1 MSARRGDACVSC
13 GGDRADAPREE
24 CKYPPNHARAM
35 SEPYTPTTEDVLI
48 QYAGSRFA
56 NGYGEHNRAN
66 REAAFYRWLAQHDRE
81 VLAGRPISVEITSTL
96 DAPTFVR
103 IEHEGRPIVQGYL
116 HLIPPRDLTDRTG
129 LPD

>member
-13 GGDRADAPREE
+13 GGDRADAPRDG

-66 REAAFYRWLAQHDRE
+66 REAEFDRWLASEKAKAWDEGATAEAHGAGFEPALELNPYRE
-81 VLAGRPISVEITSTL
+81 TT
-96 DAPTFVR
+96 
-103 IEHEGRPIVQGYL
+103 
-116 HLIPPRDLTDRTG
+116 
-129 LPD
+129 